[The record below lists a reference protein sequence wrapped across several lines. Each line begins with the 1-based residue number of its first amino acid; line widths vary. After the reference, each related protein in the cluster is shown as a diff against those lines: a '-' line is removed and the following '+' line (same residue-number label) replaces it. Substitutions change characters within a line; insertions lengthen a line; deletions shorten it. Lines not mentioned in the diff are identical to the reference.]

1 LISNAFL
8 ILARRKGQAGTS
20 EEKMM
25 QPLQPRLCLNFWR
38 VRLPEKFLWRI
49 RKELHGKKEKL
60 LIDLAIND
68 LIHLPQVIGKLSSLS
83 SSGGHAE

>member
-1 LISNAFL
+1 MRWIRSAFSNWDM
-8 ILARRKGQAGTS
+8 S
-20 EEKMM
+20 E
-25 QPLQPRLCLNFWR
+25 
-38 VRLPEKFLWRI
+38 RI

-68 LIHLPQVIGKLSSLS
+68 LIHRPQVIGKLGSLS